1 MRKNTPKRSCSI
13 LPKWKKGVKT
23 AAHMYHPS
31 HREYPPRASH
41 HQSYWYC
48 WQLATNSWPGRGPA
62 GLQAQVWNWGRLE
75 NRSRVVP
82 GLPGVTR
89 WRRLNWDIHSQSYH
103 FGLVYDVIYQFI
115 GMEAKN
121 YKFGMFCQQ
130 CHRIHPWPQV
140 MLIFDQ
146 ERPPG
151 FTPAICLRC
160 NFVYISILE
169 NLGDKSVN

>member
-1 MRKNTPKRSCSI
+1 MLFCFVRNFLNLNLQCWSDMCFHPRGFHFPPPELLVLLTASDQFLTRSR
-13 LPKWKKGVKT
+13 
-23 AAHMYHPS
+23 PS
-31 HREYPPRASH
+31 LR
-41 HQSYWYC
+41 
-48 WQLATNSWPGRGPA
+48 
-62 GLQAQVWNWGRLE
+62 AQVWNWGRLE

-169 NLGDKSVN
+169 NRETNPSTKKYCFQ